1 MCAQPIRLAIKPT
14 PKNQQTP
21 RVVNLKL
28 PPKNSPRVQLQV
40 NPAPQDNNYHITAS
54 EYQRYSSTRDH
65 IYNITDAYIGSDEKM
80 PRLERVLNL
89 ENMKFQEEEVHLP
102 EGVENIYVEISSNA
116 GDNVARSIRHGVD
129 PGEVTILM
137 NHEMISVRNGGI
149 PIPIEIHPQEK
160 MWAPQLI
167 FGVLHSSSNYDKN
180 KVRTECGRNGY
191 GAKLTNIFSK
201 EFMVTIGDPN
211 NKRWYRQIWNEN
223 MTIRSEP
230 EIKENYEGEAFVE
243 VVYKLDF
250 KRFGYE
256 KYPDEALRLF
266 ARHAAD
272 MSFSG
277 KIPVRFNGVKLNVQN
292 STDYAKLYLGE
303 EAINKSIVYYQWA
316 PGVKTQTKKNGVE
329 VSLEKGVVPVVE
341 ICAVDTPDSAVNVS
355 FVNGKWT
362 RNGGVH
368 ADAAFKAI
376 SKGLLDTVN
385 GGKKSKK
392 KGRSAKLNM
401 GDVKRHV
408 SLFVSCW
415 LGNPKFDNQ
424 YKTALK
430 SPSPKIVIDDKILQP
445 IMKWDLVNRL
455 YAELEAKH
463 FRLSKSSDG
472 KKRKYLT
479 DLKGEDAN
487 DAGTTNAANCTLYVT
502 EGKSAMGF
510 AVKMLS
516 LFEKGRDFI
525 GLLPLKGKPLNVM
538 NAPPMQIAENTEI
551 LELKKMLG
559 LRERVNY
566 LEEENFKTLRYGH
579 LMILADADTDG
590 KHILGLVLNM
600 FHCKY
605 PSLLARGYV
614 KYLRTKII
622 DVKKGNKMIKF
633 YSNNEYENWKDST
646 PDWKSWEH
654 AYFKG
659 LGSSEDSDIE
669 EEFRA
674 PKIVQCFYDDLAPTA
689 MQLAFHEKYA
699 DERKEW
705 IRNWQPDFR
714 VEEMQMQPISA
725 FINHEFIQFSIAD
738 VARSIPRFMDGLKQ
752 VQRKA
757 IWGSM
762 KKWKGSAGSKKA
774 AKIKVGNL
782 ASYVSE
788 KTEYHHGPKS
798 LCDAIVNMVH
808 DFTGSNNLP
817 YFCANGQ
824 FGCVDPKTPVLLWSG
839 DIIKAE
845 DVRVGHELVGDDG
858 QKRIVN
864 HIVSGTDDMYEI
876 SQTYGDSYVVNSIH
890 ILTLMVTLHKKI
902 SWKDSS
908 KSWVMTYYDQTSKRV
923 KTKTI
928 RTSELDTKCND
939 HYNKSIVTKE
949 EGYRRMKEFA
959 NTIPD
964 DNIVDIPLNE
974 YLQLSQNQ
982 KNFMY
987 GFLNYNPI
995 QWDKQDVPIDPYIF
1009 GSWLGDGDFCGRG
1022 FTTVDPEIVK
1032 KYCLWADTID
1042 AEVVHHT
1049 NTGAKTY
1056 HYGIR
1061 RRGSGTLPAIGDPNH
1076 SSKTCVGCKSSIN
1089 PCSVCDWTNK
1099 NFKQYEAKVE
1109 GRTSNWSN
1117 RTYFNPFTEI
1127 LKANGL
1133 YKNKHVPDCYIK
1145 NDEQTR
1151 LEVLAGFIDTDG
1163 TVRKHSNEKGYHVEI
1178 SQKDEIH
1185 GHLLDSAKLIAS
1197 SLGFKTNIYTHS
1209 TGMKT
1214 LMISGQDLHRIPT
1227 ILPHKKIPENVL
1239 AANPY
1244 VSKISV
1250 KHVGKGKYCGWHI
1263 DGNERFLLG
1272 DFTVTH
1278 NTRNMLGKDASD
1290 ARYTR
1295 TRPQWWWK
1303 YIFKSEDNALLQMVV
1318 DEGKVCEP
1326 VSFLPILPLH
1336 LINGVSGIGTGHST
1350 FIPNHDPMDICL
1362 WLKAKIKGHE
1372 LPDVLPWYRDFKGNI
1387 TLAQRSNRRQRET
1400 IKEVTGQSPETGN
1413 DTETV
1418 TSEIDRPS
1426 VKTPPRQLTHEE
1438 IVGETNEVDED
1449 DDLLDGDA
1457 VAMTNRT
1464 KYTMITMGS
1473 FEVSGK
1479 VRKKV
1484 IINELPIGRSMHDY
1498 DKWLTHQREQKRI
1511 SGYNNYCKAN
1521 SVHFEIIGMKGT
1533 PTHKNL
1539 RLTRSYGMSNMVLL
1553 DMNNRPIKYESTLE
1567 ILESFY
1573 ALRLPYYQKRKDN
1586 ILKEMQDKID
1596 LLNSKIRFIIA
1607 VINGYNLLKDNPN
1620 ITTDE
1625 AVEKGCILA
1634 IGLSKKDIIPQMK
1647 QLKFADDLL
1656 KKVSLYQC
1664 TQEELQF
1671 IRENLQK
1678 MLNEKDVAEK
1688 ITPQDMWKKD
1698 IDDFIS
1704 AYYKEYEDK
1713 PTFRSKVVLGS
1724 TNTK

>member
-1 MCAQPIRLAIKPT
+1 MCAQSIRLAIQPT
-14 PKNQQTP
+14 TNQQLINQGP
-21 RVVNLKL
+21 RLVALNL
-28 PPKNSPRVQLQV
+28 PPQNPPHVQLQV
-40 NPAPQDNNYHITAS
+40 RATPQQSHQQRSVHQPIQLQVGPNPSPRQQKTGTYHITAS
-54 EYQRYSSTRDH
+54 EYQRYKSTREH
-65 IYNITDAYIGSDEKM
+65 IYNITDAYIGSDEQM

-89 ENMKFQEEEVHLP
+89 ETMTFQEEEVHLP

-149 PIPIEIHPQEK
+149 SIPVEIHPHEK

-223 MTIRSEP
+223 MTVVSDP
-230 EIKENYEGEAFVE
+230 EIKENYEGESFVE
-243 VVYKLDF
+243 IIYKMDF

-256 KYPDEALRLF
+256 KYPDEAFRLF

-277 KIPVRFNGVKLNVQN
+277 KVPVSFNGVKMNVQN
-292 STDYAKLYLGE
+292 ATDYAKLYLGE
-303 EAINKSIVYYQWA
+303 EAIKKSIVYYQWA
-316 PGVKTQTKKNGVE
+316 PGVKTQTKKNGVV
-329 VSLEKGVVPVVE
+329 VSLDKGVVPVVE
-341 ICAVDTPDSAVNVS
+341 ICAVDTPDAAVNVS

-368 ADAAFKAI
+368 ADAAFKAV
-376 SKGLLDTVN
+376 SKGLLETVN
-385 GGKKSKK
+385 GGKKAKK

-408 SLFVSCW
+408 SLFISCW
-415 LGNPKFDNQ
+415 LDDPKFDNQ

-487 DAGTTNAANCTLYVT
+487 DAGTANAINCTLYVT

-566 LEEENFKTLRYGH
+566 LEDENFKNLRYGH

-622 DVKKGNKMIKF
+622 DVKKGNQIIKF
-633 YSNNEYENWKDST
+633 YSNHEYEKWKAATPNWN
-646 PDWKSWEH
+646 SWDH

-674 PKIVQCFYDDLAPTA
+674 PKIVQCFYDDLAPMA
-689 MQLAFHEKYA
+689 MQLAFHEKLA
-699 DERKEW
+699 DQRKEW

-798 LCDAIVNMVH
+798 LCDAIVNMIH

-824 FGCVDPKTPVLLWSG
+824 FGCVDPKTPILLWSG

-845 DVRVGHELVGDDG
+845 NVKVGHELIGDDG

-864 HIVSGTDDMYEI
+864 HVVSGTDDMYEI
-876 SQTYGDSYVVNSIH
+876 SQACGDSYVVNSIH

-908 KSWVMTYYDQTSKRV
+908 KSWIMSYYDHESKRV
-923 KTKTI
+923 QTKTI
-928 RTSELDTKCND
+928 RTSELNTKCD
-939 HYNKSIVTKE
+939 HHHNKSNVTKE
-949 EGYRRMKEFA
+949 EGYKRMKEFS

-964 DNIVDIPLNE
+964 NNIVDIPLNE

-982 KNFMY
+982 KNFMD
-987 GFLNYNPI
+987 GFVNYTPI

-1009 GSWLGDGDFCGRG
+1009 GSWLGDGDS
-1022 FTTVDPEIVK
+1022 TVDP
-1032 KYCLWADTID
+1032 
-1042 AEVVHHT
+1042 
-1049 NTGAKTY
+1049 
-1056 HYGIR
+1056 
-1061 RRGSGTLPAIGDPNH
+1061 
-1076 SSKTCVGCKSSIN
+1076 
-1089 PCSVCDWTNK
+1089 
-1099 NFKQYEAKVE
+1099 
-1109 GRTSNWSN
+1109 
-1117 RTYFNPFTEI
+1117 EI

-1133 YKNKHVPDCYIK
+1133 YKNKHVPYCYIK

-1163 TVRKHSNEKGYHVEI
+1163 TVRKHSNEKGYYVEI

-1185 GHLLDSAKLIAS
+1185 GHLLDSTKLIAS

-1214 LMISGQDLHRIPT
+1214 LIISGQDLHRIPT
-1227 ILPHKKIPENVL
+1227 ILPHKKIPKNVL
-1239 AANPY
+1239 ASNPY

-1250 KHVGKGKYCGWHI
+1250 KHVGRGKYCGWHI

-1290 ARYTR
+1290 ARYTK

-1303 YIFKSEDNALLQMVV
+1303 YIFKSEDNPLLKMVV

-1350 FIPNHDPMDICL
+1350 FIPNHDPLDICQ
-1362 WLKAKIKGHE
+1362 WLTSKIKGYP
-1372 LPDVLPWYRDFKGNI
+1372 LPPVLPWYRDFKGDI
-1387 TLAQRSNRRQRET
+1387 KLAQRGNRKRQQKPET
-1400 IKEVTGQSPETGN
+1400 PQQVVSPVPETG
-1413 DTETV
+1413 TV
-1418 TSEIDRPS
+1418 TLTIGRPP
-1426 VKTPPRQLTHEE
+1426 VKAQHTQPTQPTQPVGPAPPTHEE
-1438 IVGETNEVDED
+1438 IVGETDGDNEDE

-1464 KYTMITMGS
+1464 KYTMITTGA

-1484 IINELPIGRSMHDY
+1484 IVTELPIGRSMHDY
-1498 DKWLTHQREQKRI
+1498 GKWLTQQREQKLI
-1511 SGYNNYCKAN
+1511 SGYSNYSKAN
-1521 SVHFEIIGMKGT
+1521 VVHFEITGMKNT
-1533 PTHKNL
+1533 PNHKNL

-1553 DMNNRPIKYESTLE
+1553 DMDNRPIKYDSTVD

-1573 ALRLPYYQKRKDN
+1573 ALRLPYYQMRKDN

-1607 VINGYNLLKDNPN
+1607 VIHGYNLIKANPT
-1620 ITTDE
+1620 ITIDQ
-1625 AVEKGCILA
+1625 AVEQGGILSL
-1634 IGLSKKDIIPQMK
+1634 GLSKKDIISQM
-1647 QLKFADDLL
+1647 QRLGFADNLL

-1664 TQEELQF
+1664 TLEELQC

-1678 MLNEKDVAEK
+1678 MLNEKAAVEQ
-1688 ITPQDMWKKD
+1688 IPPQQMWQSD
-1698 IDDFIS
+1698 IDEFVA
-1704 AYYKEYEDK
+1704 AYCREYKCK
-1713 PTFRSKVVLGS
+1713 PTVKRNVALAIV
-1724 TNTK
+1724 NTK